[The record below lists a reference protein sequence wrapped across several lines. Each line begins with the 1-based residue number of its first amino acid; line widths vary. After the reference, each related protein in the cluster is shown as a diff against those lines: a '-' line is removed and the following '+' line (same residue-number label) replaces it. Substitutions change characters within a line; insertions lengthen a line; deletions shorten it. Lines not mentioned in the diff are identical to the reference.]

1 MNALRIKDISG
12 KIIFAAVI
20 LLFETF
26 SVNAQL
32 VQLNLSFKKDTI
44 QIGER
49 TELQLEIINLQQ
61 VKLQHFPLTD
71 SLDKEIEIIDSIRN
85 QRTDTLS
92 LNLLITSF
100 KPGQYKI
107 PGIPV
112 GFSYKNYLD
121 TIFSPEIVL
130 TVLSPLIDSKADIK
144 DIKPPLNLP
153 FRLREIIPET
163 GIVIAILL
171 VIVAF
176 TLFIIRRMRKKN
188 IFEAAEK
195 ALPPHIIA
203 LRELDKLKEEKLWQ
217 NGKTKE
223 YYSRLSDTM
232 RTYLE
237 KRFYIPAMEFVSSE
251 TLQAFQKSMPHEETL
266 FEMLE
271 GILHTADMVKFAKAD
286 PLPSDN
292 QGNMDNAYLF
302 IGQTKIEEILVND
315 IKADEVEKQ
324 NDIENKI
331 EK

>member
-12 KIIFAAVI
+12 KMIFAAII

-32 VQLNLSFKKDTI
+32 VQLNLSFTKDSI

-49 TELQLEIINLQQ
+49 TELHLEIISHQNVILNN
-61 VKLQHFPLTD
+61 FPLKD

-85 QRTDTLS
+85 QRIDTLS
-92 LNLLITSF
+92 LNLLVTSF

-107 PGIPV
+107 PGIPI
-112 GFSYKNYLD
+112 GFSYENNPD
-121 TIFSPEIVL
+121 TIISPELSL

-153 FRLREIIPET
+153 FRLREIIPAT
-163 GIVIAILL
+163 GIVSGILIIIVLL
-171 VIVAF
+171 VIV
-176 TLFIIRRMRKKN
+176 LIRRRRKKKF
-188 IFEAAEK
+188 FEETER
-195 ALPPHIIA
+195 ALPPHVLA
-203 LRELDKLKEEKLWQ
+203 LRELDKLKNEKLWQ

-251 TLQAFQKSMPHEETL
+251 TLHAFQKLIPGEEVL
-266 FEMLE
+266 LEMLE

-315 IKADEVEKQ
+315 VKADDVEKQ
-324 NDIENKI
+324 IEI
-331 EK
+331 EKR